1 MSITK
6 QQVMYEDK
14 KDGSK
19 TTIRIPKE
27 LMSELKH
34 LAIDDN
40 KTLGEIITEGLTEY
54 LQERK
59 NRNKI

>member
-6 QQVMYEDK
+6 QQVMDKDK

>member
-6 QQVMYEDK
+6 QQVMYKDK

>member
-6 QQVMYEDK
+6 QQVMYKDK
-14 KDGSK
+14 NDGSK